1 METGELLTMNAN
13 ELIKFVIL
21 ALIVVIIAV
30 VARRGQAH
38 STGGPPQKPDPVTED
53 DADHV
58 GDGHSAAAD
67 QGTRTAGE
75 PTAKRRERRRRR

>member
-1 METGELLTMNAN
+1 MEISELLTMNAS

-21 ALIVVIIAV
+21 ALIVIIIAV

-38 STGGPPQKPDPVTED
+38 STGVPPQKPDPVTED

-58 GDGHSAAAD
+58 GDEHSAAAD
-67 QGTRTAGE
+67 QTAGE
-75 PTAKRRERRRRR
+75 PASKRRERRRRR